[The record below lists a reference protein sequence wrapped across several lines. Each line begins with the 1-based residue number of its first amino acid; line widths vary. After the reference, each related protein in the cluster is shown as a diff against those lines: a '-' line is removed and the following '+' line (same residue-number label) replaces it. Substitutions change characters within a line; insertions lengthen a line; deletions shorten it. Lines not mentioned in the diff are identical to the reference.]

1 MTAVRGRAGGEIS
14 EDCRHHLQPAA
25 MQPRKT
31 GGAVVR
37 LVRRRAPQWSGRRP
51 CRRGTLTGGWC
62 EPTPGLLDGV
72 ERLEPCGEPVSSR
85 GSGSGRAERPDASP
99 VMRPGVIPE
108 PLGPARRL
116 LSQPERPPAP
126 WPSGREGAGA
136 SSRPGRL
143 PGRSDAIVRSA
154 VGPPVPMSPC
164 YGVAARELYTA
175 RAVPRSLESAGLRGG
190 KRTKGRFYL
199 PLAGQGATARRGN
212 TVGGGEGA
220 ATGTQ
225 DV

>member
-1 MTAVRGRAGGEIS
+1 MQNAAPPAARPPPPTPAAAPPIVRLACLHVVRGIFGLTAVRGRAGGKIS

-31 GGAVVR
+31 GGAVVL

-154 VGPPVPMSPC
+154 VGPPVPMSHEP
-164 YGVAARELYTA
+164 GLWGRSP
-175 RAVPRSLESAGLRGG
+175 RALHSEGRPPFSG
-190 KRTKGRFYL
+190 KRRT
-199 PLAGQGATARRGN
+199 
-212 TVGGGEGA
+212 
-220 ATGTQ
+220 
-225 DV
+225 

>member
-1 MTAVRGRAGGEIS
+1 MRIAVITCSLQQCSPGRQGVLLSGLS
-14 EDCRHHLQPAA
+14 GVGRP
-25 MQPRKT
+25 
-31 GGAVVR
+31 
-37 LVRRRAPQWSGRRP
+37 SGRVEGKAMPPRY
-51 CRRGTLTGGWC
+51 TGGWC

-116 LSQPERPPAP
+116 LSQPERPPAS

-175 RAVPRSLESAGLRGG
+175 RAVPRSLESA
-190 KRTKGRFYL
+190 
-199 PLAGQGATARRGN
+199 
-212 TVGGGEGA
+212 
-220 ATGTQ
+220 
-225 DV
+225 